1 MESHR
6 ARRDHRRQIAPHE
19 APAPGVRMVHLHP
32 TSQNA
37 SSAKGATLIELAIGL
52 TIFSLLLFMAAP
64 HYRDWIAD
72 SRLRNQSEALAWSL
86 TRARSEAMRTGFRA
100 TLCKSPDRRSC
111 TDTGGWDQGWLL
123 FIDDNRN
130 AVHDDDELTLYV
142 EGPAQHAITITGN
155 RPVAD
160 YVSYTSVG
168 HARLLNGGLQMG
180 TFVACLPGRNA
191 VKVVLAHSG
200 RVRIERTPDR
210 CP

>member
-1 MESHR
+1 MVPLRPSSH
-6 ARRDHRRQIAPHE
+6 
-19 APAPGVRMVHLHP
+19 G
-32 TSQNA
+32 A
-37 SSAKGATLIELAIGL
+37 SSAKGATLIELGIGL
-52 TIFSLLLFMAAP
+52 TILALLLVMAAP

-100 TLCKSPDRRSC
+100 TLCKSPDGQSC
-111 TDTGGWDQGWLL
+111 TDDGGWDQGWLL

-130 AVHDDDELTLYV
+130 AAREPDEPTLYI
-142 EGPAQHAITITGN
+142 EGPAQHAISITGN

-180 TFVACLPGRNA
+180 TFVACLPGRSA
-191 VKVVLAHSG
+191 IKVVLAHSG
-200 RVRIERTPDR
+200 RVRMERTLDR